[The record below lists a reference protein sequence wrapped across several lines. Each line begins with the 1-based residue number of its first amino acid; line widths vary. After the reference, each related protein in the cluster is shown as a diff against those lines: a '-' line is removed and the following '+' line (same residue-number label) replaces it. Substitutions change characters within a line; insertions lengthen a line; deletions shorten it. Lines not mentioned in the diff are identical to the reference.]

1 MSITRQMNDEREE
14 FGFTRT
20 SCACPDCKLNCKH
33 IPGYL
38 VPTDV
43 ERIARHLG
51 YTNIRVFAC
60 ENLLA
65 SPGATVMNAEGRIFQ
80 IPTLVPQ
87 RKEDG
92 SCKFLDANDRCRIH
106 AVSPFGCSFFD
117 VHQPD
122 AEANH
127 RSQRGLQEVAR
138 CWAAGGSSA
147 YTVLWKLLFAAG
159 LRAVPPA
166 IARRNMKEAAGS
178 LLRYSSPNP

>member
-1 MSITRQMNDEREE
+1 MNAELSDQERNE
-14 FGFTRT
+14 FGFERTR
-20 SCACPDCKLNCKH
+20 CACSECALNCKH
-33 IPGYL
+33 LPGYL
-38 VPTDV
+38 IPADI
-43 ERIARHLG
+43 ESIARHLG
-51 YTNIRVFAC
+51 YTNIGDFAFD
-60 ENLLA
+60 NLLA
-65 SPGATVMNAEGRIFQ
+65 SPGATVMNAEGHIFQ
-80 IPTLVPQ
+80 IRTLVPQ

-92 SCKFLDANDRCRIH
+92 SCKFLDANDRCMIH

-138 CWAAGGSSA
+138 CWVARGSSA

-178 LLRYSSPNP
+178 LLRHSSPNP